1 MPYPYITTMNTTMC
15 ERPFFYIV
23 YCKKPKLNSSNS
35 GWKKLSSCKLSFPNL
50 YFLKKKNQYVI
61 NAEASAVEANAVE
74 ANAVEANAV
83 EANAVVVD
91 DIKIKCKGPYSITE
105 AEKQSANYLRTS
117 FIIYNATKKTF
128 IHEPRQTEYALDMV
142 HNLITWARNHIKGN
156 WKMLPSI
163 PEEPATLE
171 PAALEPAM
179 QKDEDELSEAAQL
192 VPASLAPAPLAPAPL
207 APAALARNETKDDAI
222 CVDNA
227 PAAWGFYEHN
237 IIYYEQETKEFD
249 VEIGNIANM
258 VYKIIK
264 AYGADFEA
272 IAELAKGITFNIGI
286 GMRHQ
291 KASNEIFKEIDNP
304 DDNTSTYLLV
314 KINKKMRGN
323 KIKISGLCRHSVN
336 AAFFSVDFS
345 LIRPTNAAAKKICD
359 ELMDRKIQNKIKYL
373 KQNTIEYDSIVKRH
387 TIYTSKKYV
396 PGMYTKGVTLGIIPP
411 NDTMYT
417 LGVMPSD
424 NILYTE
430 GVTPG
435 VTSGV
440 SSPNDEQG
448 VSPPND
454 ITYPSWF
461 IRPKDRTYTDI

>member
-1 MPYPYITTMNTTMC
+1 MPYPYITTIR

-23 YCKKPKLNSSNS
+23 YCQKPKLNASNS
-35 GWKKLSSCKLSFPNL
+35 SWKKLSLPNL
-50 YFLKKKNQYVI
+50 YFLKKKNQYV
-61 NAEASAVEANAVE
+61 V
-74 ANAVEANAV
+74 NAV

-91 DIKIKCKGPYSITE
+91 EIKIKCKGPYSITN
-105 AEKQSANYLRTS
+105 AEKLSANYLHTS
-117 FIIYNATKKTF
+117 FIIYNAMKKTF

-156 WKMLPSI
+156 WEMLPSI
-163 PEEPATLE
+163 PEEPA
-171 PAALEPAM
+171 ALA
-179 QKDEDELSEAAQL
+179 LASLALA
-192 VPASLAPAPLAPAPL
+192 PASLAPASLAPASL
-207 APAALARNETKDDAI
+207 APASLAPASLARNETEDHDI
-222 CVDNA
+222 CVDNS
-227 PAAWGFYEHN
+227 PAAWSFYEHN
-237 IIYYEQETKEFD
+237 IISYEQETIDFN

-314 KINKKMRGN
+314 KVDKKMRG
-323 KIKISGLCRHSVN
+323 KKISLSGFCKHNIN
-336 AAFFSVDFS
+336 AAFFIIDVS
-345 LIRPTNAAAKKICD
+345 LIRPKNAAAKKICD

-373 KQNTIEYDSIVKRH
+373 KQHTIEYDSIVKRH

-396 PGMYTKGVTLGIIPP
+396 PGMYTL
-411 NDTMYT
+411 
-417 LGVMPSD
+417 
-424 NILYTE
+424 
-430 GVTPG
+430 
-435 VTSGV
+435 
-440 SSPNDEQG
+440 G

-454 ITYPSWF
+454 ELGVTLPNDKGVSPPNDKGVSPPNDSWS
-461 IRPKDRTYTDI
+461 TSV

>member
-1 MPYPYITTMNTTMC
+1 MPYPYITTIR

-23 YCKKPKLNSSNS
+23 YCQKPKLNASNS
-35 GWKKLSSCKLSFPNL
+35 SWHYMSLTKLFVLK
-50 YFLKKKNQYVI
+50 KKKNQYVV
-61 NAEASAVEANAVE
+61 NANAVE
-74 ANAVEANAV
+74 ANAS
-83 EANAVVVD
+83 AVVVD
-91 DIKIKCKGPYSITE
+91 EIKIKCKGPYSITT
-105 AEKQSANYLRTS
+105 AEKLSANYLHTS
-117 FIIYNATKKTF
+117 FIIYNAMKKSF

-156 WKMLPSI
+156 WEMLPSI
-163 PEEPATLE
+163 PEEPA
-171 PAALEPAM
+171 ALEPA
-179 QKDEDELSEAAQL
+179 S
-192 VPASLAPAPLAPAPL
+192 
-207 APAALARNETKDDAI
+207 LARNENETEVDDI
-222 CVDNA
+222 CVDNS
-227 PAAWGFYEHN
+227 PAAWSFYEHN

-336 AAFFSVDFS
+336 SAFFSVDFS

-373 KQNTIEYDSIVKRH
+373 KHHTIEYDSIVKRH

-396 PGMYTKGVTLGIIPP
+396 PGMYTKGGFAPQRQL
-411 NDTMYT
+411 DHEC
-417 LGVMPSD
+417 L
-424 NILYTE
+424 E
-430 GVTPG
+430 
-435 VTSGV
+435 
-440 SSPNDEQG
+440 G

-454 ITYPSWF
+454 S
-461 IRPKDRTYTDI
+461 RV